1 MPKIVDAK
9 QYRRELLQKS
19 FDLFAQ
25 KGYANVTTRQIA
37 KELDIS
43 TGALYHYFPS
53 KKVLFEQLVE
63 EMGRQ
68 DVVALTGLVIGR
80 GTLNERIAVLGK
92 FLLEREDYFVKQTAI
107 WMDFCMNVDASE
119 IFSNVV
125 FDGVDDRY
133 RQAIAEALELKNS
146 SITQFV
152 WTLIN
157 GILMEQVGNR
167 DSRVFA
173 EQIYL
178 FVDMLIAYFERFPQ

>member
-63 EMGRQ
+63 EMGRR
-68 DVVALTGLVIGR
+68 DVVALTGLVVGR

-119 IFSNVV
+119 IFSNAV
-125 FDGVDDRY
+125 FNRVDDRY
-133 RQAIAEALELKNS
+133 RQAIAEALELKNP

>member
-63 EMGRQ
+63 EMGRR
-68 DVVALTGLVIGR
+68 DVVALTGLVVGR

-119 IFSNVV
+119 IFSNAV
-125 FDGVDDRY
+125 FTRVDDRY
-133 RQAIAEALELKNS
+133 RQAIAEALELKNP

>member
-68 DVVALTGLVIGR
+68 DVVALTGLVVGR

-125 FDGVDDRY
+125 FNRVDDRY
-133 RQAIAEALELKNS
+133 RQAIAEALELKNP

-178 FVDMLIAYFERFPQ
+178 FVDMSIAYFERFPQ